1 MQITAINILSSI
13 SSLMIV
19 RWILGYFG
27 WKVGVLVCLVVAFIL
42 WLVSGGL
49 EKVAKVMKAAAEQ
62 LQKK

>member
-1 MQITAINILSSI
+1 MLTTTSVLSSTL
-13 SSLMIV
+13 SVLLV
-19 RWILGYFG
+19 RWIFNHFG
-27 WKVGVLVCLVVAFIL
+27 WDAGILVCLVVAFIL